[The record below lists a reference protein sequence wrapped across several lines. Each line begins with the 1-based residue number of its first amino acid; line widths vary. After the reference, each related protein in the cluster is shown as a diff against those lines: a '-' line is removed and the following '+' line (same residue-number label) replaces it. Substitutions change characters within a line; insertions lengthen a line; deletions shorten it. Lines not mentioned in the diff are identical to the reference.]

1 MIKVNNKKCR
11 TKPVSSISEKRVV
24 ISTKFLIKD
33 KRFVAK
39 DASSVPVLSQHFWH
53 QRMLHSHV
61 EINCEIV
68 LFLIFPVLHRC
79 VQSRHHWTSRI
90 SFLRFISQSN
100 ILQGTE
106 DRHIYCPS
114 SQEESRGVKT
124 SEENFT
130 GDFLSCEW
138 IWSQFLKKINYLA
151 PNVWLHSPVDSS
163 AQLVS

>member
-24 ISTKFLIKD
+24 ISTKFLMKD

-61 EINCEIV
+61 EINGEIV

-90 SFLRFISQSN
+90 SFLRFYLPEQYSTRNWRPAHLLS
-100 ILQGTE
+100 L
-106 DRHIYCPS
+106 
-114 SQEESRGVKT
+114 ESRGVKGSQDERGKFYGGFSFLWMNLIT
-124 SEENFT
+124 VFKENK
-130 GDFLSCEW
+130 LPRPQRVAS
-138 IWSQFLKKINYLA
+138 
-151 PNVWLHSPVDSS
+151 
-163 AQLVS
+163 